1 MVRSA
6 ASFQERW
13 PWLGPDLQTLRD
25 TIRPLPLP
33 ADRGEPITIDL
44 DSISVGPG
52 PGAGPGPGRG
62 KGRLAGVGASWRCMI
77 RPPQARPRAW

>member
-1 MVRSA
+1 MAGLGVGLVAMVRAA

-44 DSISVGPG
+44 EPVFAGPG
-52 PGAGPGPGRG
+52 PGAC
-62 KGRLAGVGASWRCMI
+62 LLYTSDAADEL
-77 RPPQARPRAW
+77 